1 MAERD
6 AFLRWIHLQ
15 PSTRKST
22 VGYQPSYRS
31 YRRAEAPW
39 TAVDTEDLLHALQNV
54 EKRAERVNDDEHV
67 ISTYVDSGA
76 LISALFTT
84 DNGIVYGRRGTGK
97 THALKYLAEVERKK
111 GNFVIYIDVEKDL
124 GSTEGLYADNTLAVT
139 ERATRL
145 LVDVIGK
152 VHDAL
157 IEEAFNGRGSIDTLD
172 SIFDHFGEIVVA
184 DAIEQE
190 NMSGVESAVGGNA
203 GLSVDVG
210 AKGPSAGVKFST
222 SEHSKSNSERR
233 TKISGSVHNRVH
245 FGAVANLLGTA
256 INEHPARRFWLLFDE
271 WSSLPRDLQ
280 PYLAEMLRRIF
291 FSNSKVTARIAA
303 IPHRTEWRISR
314 PNNNGYI
321 GLEVGAEIF
330 PMLDLDEFVV
340 FPARSREEQARRSTD
355 FFSKL
360 LTRHLNRQLAEA
372 GKSSLRSNDEVV
384 TLLFTQKTAL
394 LELIRAAE
402 GVPRDALLIVSRAA
416 LRAGE
421 RRISTD
427 HIRDAA
433 RQVYQSTKEAL
444 LNGVPGARELL
455 DRILA
460 EVISNKRA
468 RAFLLAQEHAT
479 NPLILKLVDDRI
491 LHIIKRGYSSK
502 AEPGVRFDVLEIDY
516 GCYVQLLRTSSAPQG
531 LINGISDD
539 DLMESFYADMEVPED
554 DYRAIRRAVLEL
566 PQLVVQA

>member
-1 MAERD
+1 MLTA
-6 AFLRWIHLQ
+6 AHWLALCSLQ
-15 PSTRKST
+15 IT
-22 VGYQPSYRS
+22 G
-31 YRRAEAPW
+31 
-39 TAVDTEDLLHALQNV
+39 
-54 EKRAERVNDDEHV
+54 
-67 ISTYVDSGA
+67 
-76 LISALFTT
+76 LFTA
-84 DNGIVYGRRGTGK
+84 GAVRGK
-97 THALKYLAEVERKK
+97 THALKYLAEIERGK
-111 GNFVIYIDVEKDL
+111 GNFVIYIDVEKDP
-124 GSTEGLYADNTLAVT
+124 GSTEGLYADGNLSVT

-157 IEEAFNGRGSIDTLD
+157 IEEAFNGRGSIDPLD
-172 SIFDHFGEIVVA
+172 KIFDHFGEIIVA
-184 DAIEQE
+184 DA
-190 NMSGVESAVGGNA
+190 VEREDTTGRESTTGGEA
-203 GLSVDVG
+203 GASLSVGV
-210 AKGPSAGVKFST
+210 KGPSLGVKASSSDQDKST
-222 SEHSKSNSERR
+222 SEYR
-233 TKISGSVHNRVH
+233 TKISGSVHHRVH

-256 INEHPARRFWLLFDE
+256 IDEHPSRKFWLLFDE

-291 FSNSKVTARIAA
+291 FSNHKVTVRIAA
-303 IPHRTEWRISR
+303 IPHRTEWRILR

-321 GLEVGAEIF
+321 GLEIGAEIF
-330 PMLDLDEFVV
+330 PILDLDEFVV
-340 FPARSREEQARRSTD
+340 FPARNREEQARRSTD

-360 LTRHLNRQLAEA
+360 LTRHLNRHLSEA
-372 GKSSLRSNDEVV
+372 GKGLLETPEAVG

-421 RRISTD
+421 RKISTD
-427 HIRDAA
+427 HIRDSA

-455 DRILA
+455 DRIID
-460 EVISNKRA
+460 EVISNKKA
-468 RAFLLAQEHAT
+468 RAFLLAQEDTT

-502 AEPGVRFDVLEIDY
+502 AEPGARFDVLEIDY
-516 GCYVQLLRTSSAPQG
+516 GCYVQLARTSSAPQG
-531 LINGISDD
+531 LIDGVSDD
-539 DLMESFYADMEVPED
+539 ALMESFYADIEVPED

-566 PQLVVQA
+566 RRPMATGN